1 MRYRLT
7 HNDVSN
13 RINVESVDAVN
24 GAVRRIY
31 LDLYPG
37 ASHTLL
43 DQAFIDFKRLFSGRF
58 PGYHTC
64 DTCFHDIRHTLD
76 VTLAMA
82 RLIDGYERNHIES
95 ERLGPQR
102 AQLGLIVAL
111 LHDAGYIRHKDDKK
125 HKNGAE
131 FTLVHVERSAQFMA
145 QYLPRLGLPEES
157 VTVAGQIVH
166 YTGFEVALNTIQ
178 LDHPKDRLLGYML
191 GSADLLGQMS
201 DRLYLEKCRDY
212 LYPEFVLGGVA
223 RVRHPDGSEYINY
236 RSPEDLLL
244 KTPVFHQKVAY
255 PRLHKDFH
263 GVEKFAQAHF
273 DGLDLYGD
281 EINLNLE
288 HLDQLL
294 GQDDF
299 DQLRRKSC
307 TLSSAGAGMPL
318 SR

>member
-13 RINVESVDAVN
+13 KINVESVDAVN

-31 LDLYPG
+31 LDLYPS
-37 ASHTLL
+37 ASHNLL
-43 DQAFIDFKRLFSGRF
+43 DRTFIDFKRLFSGRY

-64 DTCFHDIRHTLD
+64 DTRFHDIRHTLD

-95 ERLGPQR
+95 EQLGPQR
-102 AQLGLIVAL
+102 ALLGLIVAL
-111 LHDAGYIRHKDDKK
+111 LHDAGYIRHKD
-125 HKNGAE
+125 GAE
-131 FTLVHVERSAQFMA
+131 FTLVHVERSAQCMSH
-145 QYLPRLGLPEES
+145 YLPGLGLPPES

-166 YTGFEVALNTIQ
+166 YTGFEVALHNIQ
-178 LDHPKDRLLGYML
+178 IDHPKDRLLGYML
-191 GSADLLGQMS
+191 GTADLLGQMS

-223 RVRHPDGSEYINY
+223 RVRHPDGSEHINY
-236 RSPEDLLL
+236 RSPEDLILE
-244 KTPVFHQKVAY
+244 TPAFYQKVAH
-255 PRLHKDFH
+255 PRLHKDFL

-294 GQDDF
+294 EQDDF
-299 DQLRRKSC
+299 NQLRRKSC
-307 TLSSAGAGMPL
+307 TLSSLNTGVYP
-318 SR
+318 RR